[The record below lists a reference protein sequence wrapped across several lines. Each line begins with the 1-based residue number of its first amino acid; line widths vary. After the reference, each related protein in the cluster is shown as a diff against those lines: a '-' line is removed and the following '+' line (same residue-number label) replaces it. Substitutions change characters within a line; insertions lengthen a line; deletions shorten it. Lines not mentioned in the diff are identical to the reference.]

1 MKYLV
6 SAEADEHL
14 NWKCPVH
21 KKVSWNLKGC
31 ELKVNSASSKSTW
44 YILYSYSCIL
54 NAWLL
59 TLPPLRAV
67 ISPFLDSTSVDAA
80 SHLVVGVVSLSHG
93 YAINREC
100 LNRRLTEEFVLPDP
114 LLAPALR
121 FVKEKVRSSVKPFLR
136 TGLLLL
142 FFYTVCHQRQDPV
155 RYLLFITNSYWYT
168 PRRNSC
174 IYP

>member
-1 MKYLV
+1 VKYLI

-14 NWKCPVH
+14 NWKWPGH

-31 ELKVNSASSKSTW
+31 ILKVNSASSKSTW
-44 YILYSYSCIL
+44 YIPRIL

-59 TLPPLRAV
+59 TLSPLWAV
-67 ISPFLDSTSVDAA
+67 ISPFLDLTSVDAA
-80 SHLVVGVVSLSHG
+80 LRLVVGAVSLSHG
-93 YAINREC
+93 YAINKEC
-100 LNRRLTEEFVLPDP
+100 LNRRLTEGFVLPDL

-142 FFYTVCHQRQDPV
+142 LFILSVTQRQDPG
-155 RYLLFITNSYWYT
+155 RYLLFILNSYWYMHVIVLVFI
-168 PRRNSC
+168 PKG
-174 IYP
+174 

>member
-1 MKYLV
+1 MKYLI

-31 ELKVNSASSKSTW
+31 MLKVNSASSKSTW
-44 YILYSYSCIL
+44 YILDSYSCIL

-59 TLPPLRAV
+59 TLPPSWAV
-67 ISPFLDSTSVDAA
+67 ISPFLDLTSVNAV
-80 SHLVVGVVSLSHG
+80 SRLLVGAVSFSNG
-93 YAINREC
+93 YTINTEC
-100 LNRRLTEEFVLPDP
+100 FNKRLTEGFVLPD
-114 LLAPALR
+114 LLMAPALR

-142 FFYTVCHQRQDPV
+142 
-155 RYLLFITNSYWYT
+155 LFILSPN
-168 PRRNSC
+168 
-174 IYP
+174 IKIQ